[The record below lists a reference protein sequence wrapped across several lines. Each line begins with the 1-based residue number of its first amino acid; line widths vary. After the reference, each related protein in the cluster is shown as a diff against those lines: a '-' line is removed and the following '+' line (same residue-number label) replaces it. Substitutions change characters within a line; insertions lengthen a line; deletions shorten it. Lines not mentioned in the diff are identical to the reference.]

1 MLKATVRNFLINAGV
16 AGMKKQAESRWC
28 ASRTS
33 YACVM
38 HALTASLLPL
48 TIVPSLMRRLLM
60 ICSWSKTS
68 FRPSAWRAR
77 GKGTFAQVERAVE
90 ILRGRRLPFGISCC
104 YTSRNVE
111 VIGSEEYFDQMIAW
125 GAKFC
130 WFFTYMPIG
139 REAAPELMVSAEQ
152 RAFMYRRHINANGD
166 YEPCAFIHYS
176 DANVRTHTFLEA
188 QQAPL
193 FTACRRG
200 QPWNENHLRPC
211 PLLGSPDALVEAVLG
226 PAQAEDRGGNII
238 YYENEQGWARFHG
251 NGAFEL
257 ETRYETEASLD
268 ELTETWLDR
277 LGIQVDRDSETRHF
291 EDSFRRV
298 EYTCMY
304 GQAELYNCNVVLL
317 FQADGRL
324 EVSGRWMFAEVREQE
339 QADWL
344 SPATVLIRLLA
355 EFRAG
360 GVICERIDA
369 MEQGWLLH
377 ASASEG
383 ELLPVWQIRTDGGN
397 YYVDCATGALITDL
411 GQ

>member
-1 MLKATVRNFLINAGV
+1 MVRLCEDVEHDVLKATVRNFLINAGV

-33 YACVM
+33 YA
-38 HALTASLLPL
+38 
-48 TIVPSLMRRLLM
+48 
-60 ICSWSKTS
+60 CSWSKTS

-139 REAAPELMVSAEQ
+139 REAVPELMVSAEQ
-152 RAFMYRRHINANGD
+152 HAFMYRRHINANGD

-211 PLLGSPDALVEAVLG
+211 PLLGSPDALVEAVERSGARSTDLQS
-226 PAQAEDRGGNII
+226 PEDVRALAGKCRD
-238 YYENEQGWARFHG
+238 A
-251 NGAFEL
+251 A
-257 ETRYETEASLD
+257 
-268 ELTETWLDR
+268 ETWAPVADALWAHAHGGAGVR
-277 LGIQVDRDSETRHF
+277 QIGQGHF
-291 EDSFRRV
+291 CR
-298 EYTCMY
+298 
-304 GQAELYNCNVVLL
+304 
-317 FQADGRL
+317 
-324 EVSGRWMFAEVREQE
+324 
-339 QADWL
+339 
-344 SPATVLIRLLA
+344 
-355 EFRAG
+355 
-360 GVICERIDA
+360 
-369 MEQGWLLH
+369 
-377 ASASEG
+377 
-383 ELLPVWQIRTDGGN
+383 
-397 YYVDCATGALITDL
+397 
-411 GQ
+411 

>member
-1 MLKATVRNFLINAGV
+1 MVRLCEDVEHDVLKATVRNFLINAGV

-48 TIVPSLMRRLLM
+48 TIVPSLMRRFLM

-90 ILRGRRLPFGISCC
+90 ILWGRRLPFGISCC

-139 REAAPELMVSAEQ
+139 REAVPELMVSAEQ

-176 DANVRTHTFLEA
+176 DVNVRTHTFLEA

-211 PLLGSPDALVEAVLG
+211 PLLGSPDALVEAVERSGARSTDLQS
-226 PAQAEDRGGNII
+226 PEDVRALAGKCRD
-238 YYENEQGWARFHG
+238 A
-251 NGAFEL
+251 A
-257 ETRYETEASLD
+257 
-268 ELTETWLDR
+268 ETWAPVADALWAHAHGGAGVR
-277 LGIQVDRDSETRHF
+277 QIGQGHF
-291 EDSFRRV
+291 YR
-298 EYTCMY
+298 
-304 GQAELYNCNVVLL
+304 
-317 FQADGRL
+317 
-324 EVSGRWMFAEVREQE
+324 
-339 QADWL
+339 
-344 SPATVLIRLLA
+344 
-355 EFRAG
+355 
-360 GVICERIDA
+360 
-369 MEQGWLLH
+369 
-377 ASASEG
+377 
-383 ELLPVWQIRTDGGN
+383 
-397 YYVDCATGALITDL
+397 
-411 GQ
+411 

>member
-1 MLKATVRNFLINAGV
+1 MDSSKIKTVVLLILLLVNLAFGAILLADGFRSADVESQARTELVEVLRASGIAMDTAAIPRAPALAGY
-16 AGMKKQAESRWC
+16 ALTRDEQAE
-28 ASRTS
+28 
-33 YACVM
+33 Y
-38 HALTASLLPL
+38 
-48 TIVPSLMRRLLM
+48 
-60 ICSWSKTS
+60 
-68 FRPSAWRAR
+68 
-77 GKGTFAQVERAVE
+77 
-90 ILRGRRLPFGISCC
+90 
-104 YTSRNVE
+104 
-111 VIGSEEYFDQMIAW
+111 
-125 GAKFC
+125 
-130 WFFTYMPIG
+130 
-139 REAAPELMVSAEQ
+139 
-152 RAFMYRRHINANGD
+152 
-166 YEPCAFIHYS
+166 
-176 DANVRTHTFLEA
+176 
-188 QQAPL
+188 
-193 FTACRRG
+193 
-200 QPWNENHLRPC
+200 
-211 PLLGSPDALVEAVLG
+211 ALVEAVLG

>member
-1 MLKATVRNFLINAGV
+1 MVRLCEDVEHDVLKATVRNFLINAGV

-139 REAAPELMVSAEQ
+139 REAPRISSRRKTSGPWPASAGTP
-152 RAFMYRRHINANGD
+152 RKLGRRW
-166 YEPCAFIHYS
+166 PMSF
-176 DANVRTHTFLEA
+176 
-188 QQAPL
+188 
-193 FTACRRG
+193 G
-200 QPWNENHLRPC
+200 QVP
-211 PLLGSPDALVEAVLG
+211 
-226 PAQAEDRGGNII
+226 
-238 YYENEQGWARFHG
+238 
-251 NGAFEL
+251 
-257 ETRYETEASLD
+257 
-268 ELTETWLDR
+268 TETL
-277 LGIQVDRDSETRHF
+277 E
-291 EDSFRRV
+291 
-298 EYTCMY
+298 C
-304 GQAELYNCNVVLL
+304 
-317 FQADGRL
+317 GR
-324 EVSGRWMFAEVREQE
+324 
-339 QADWL
+339 
-344 SPATVLIRLLA
+344 
-355 EFRAG
+355 
-360 GVICERIDA
+360 
-369 MEQGWLLH
+369 
-377 ASASEG
+377 
-383 ELLPVWQIRTDGGN
+383 
-397 YYVDCATGALITDL
+397 
-411 GQ
+411 

>member
-1 MLKATVRNFLINAGV
+1 MVRLCEDVEHDVLKATVRNFLINAGV

-139 REAAPELMVSAEQ
+139 REAVPELMVSAE
-152 RAFMYRRHINANGD
+152 
-166 YEPCAFIHYS
+166 
-176 DANVRTHTFLEA
+176 
-188 QQAPL
+188 
-193 FTACRRG
+193 
-200 QPWNENHLRPC
+200 
-211 PLLGSPDALVEAVLG
+211 
-226 PAQAEDRGGNII
+226 
-238 YYENEQGWARFHG
+238 
-251 NGAFEL
+251 
-257 ETRYETEASLD
+257 
-268 ELTETWLDR
+268 
-277 LGIQVDRDSETRHF
+277 
-291 EDSFRRV
+291 
-298 EYTCMY
+298 
-304 GQAELYNCNVVLL
+304 
-317 FQADGRL
+317 
-324 EVSGRWMFAEVREQE
+324 
-339 QADWL
+339 
-344 SPATVLIRLLA
+344 
-355 EFRAG
+355 
-360 GVICERIDA
+360 
-369 MEQGWLLH
+369 
-377 ASASEG
+377 
-383 ELLPVWQIRTDGGN
+383 
-397 YYVDCATGALITDL
+397 
-411 GQ
+411 

>member
-152 RAFMYRRHINANGD
+152 RAFMYRRHIND
-166 YEPCAFIHYS
+166 VSPEDVIISISMPMETMS
-176 DANVRTHTFLEA
+176 PV
-188 QQAPL
+188 PL
-193 FTACRRG
+193 FTTPMPMSAPTRF
-200 QPWNENHLRPC
+200 WRPSRHRSSR
-211 PLLGSPDALVEAVLG
+211 PAGGGSPGMRTTCAPVRCWAALMRWWRRWSAPVPAPRISSRRKTSGPWPASAGTPRKLG
-226 PAQAEDRGGNII
+226 RRWPMSFGQVP
-238 YYENEQGWARFHG
+238 
-251 NGAFEL
+251 
-257 ETRYETEASLD
+257 
-268 ELTETWLDR
+268 TETL
-277 LGIQVDRDSETRHF
+277 E
-291 EDSFRRV
+291 
-298 EYTCMY
+298 C
-304 GQAELYNCNVVLL
+304 
-317 FQADGRL
+317 GR
-324 EVSGRWMFAEVREQE
+324 
-339 QADWL
+339 
-344 SPATVLIRLLA
+344 
-355 EFRAG
+355 
-360 GVICERIDA
+360 
-369 MEQGWLLH
+369 
-377 ASASEG
+377 
-383 ELLPVWQIRTDGGN
+383 
-397 YYVDCATGALITDL
+397 
-411 GQ
+411 

>member
-1 MLKATVRNFLINAGV
+1 MVRLCEDVEHDVLKATVRNFLINAGV

-139 REAAPELMVSAEQ
+139 REAVPELMVSAEQ
-152 RAFMYRRHINANGD
+152 HAFMYRRIRAFRETKPLFTLDFWKDGEYSKGCLADGRVYLHINANGD

-211 PLLGSPDALVEAVLG
+211 PLLGSPDALVEAVERSGARSTDLQS
-226 PAQAEDRGGNII
+226 PEDVRALAGKCRD
-238 YYENEQGWARFHG
+238 A
-251 NGAFEL
+251 A
-257 ETRYETEASLD
+257 
-268 ELTETWLDR
+268 ETWAPVADALWAHAHGGAGVR
-277 LGIQVDRDSETRHF
+277 QIGQGHF
-291 EDSFRRV
+291 YR
-298 EYTCMY
+298 
-304 GQAELYNCNVVLL
+304 
-317 FQADGRL
+317 
-324 EVSGRWMFAEVREQE
+324 
-339 QADWL
+339 
-344 SPATVLIRLLA
+344 
-355 EFRAG
+355 
-360 GVICERIDA
+360 
-369 MEQGWLLH
+369 
-377 ASASEG
+377 
-383 ELLPVWQIRTDGGN
+383 
-397 YYVDCATGALITDL
+397 
-411 GQ
+411 